1 MKTQT
6 EIHVLY
12 HQIGE
17 FFRSSGASDLVL
29 LRSRCTDS
37 VHMELELALNYYGD
51 FSKTKELA
59 ATRWP
64 QIKFSYILL
73 NQQDPDPALME
84 EIDEIGIRI

>member
-1 MKTQT
+1 
-6 EIHVLY
+6 
-12 HQIGE
+12 
-17 FFRSSGASDLVL
+17 
-29 LRSRCTDS
+29 
-37 VHMELELALNYYGD
+37 MELELALNYYGD

-59 ATRWP
+59 AARWP